1 MTTLSLEAKIWF
13 YLVSIMLILSG
24 LDPVADRLTWWL
36 ETTPALIGLI
46 VLSLTRAQFPLT
58 NISYRL
64 IAVFSL
70 ILIFGGHYTYAE
82 NPLFNWIQEQWAL
95 ERNYYD
101 RLGHFF
107 QGVVPAMVGREILLR
122 TSPLERGKWL
132 FFILCTISLAISA
145 FYELIEWWVALMSGE
160 AADAF
165 LGTQGDNWDTQW
177 DMFLAL
183 TGSILAQL
191 SLSKV
196 QDRQLKQILSND

>member
-13 YLVSIMLILSG
+13 YLVSITLILSG

-122 TSPLERGKWL
+122 TSPLVRGKWL

>member
-1 MTTLSLEAKIWF
+1 MTPLSLEAKIWF
-13 YLVSIMLILSG
+13 YLVSVMLILSG

-191 SLSKV
+191 FLSKG
-196 QDRQLKQILSND
+196 QDRQLKLILSKD

>member
-1 MTTLSLEAKIWF
+1 MTPLSLEAKIWF
-13 YLVSIMLILSG
+13 YLVSITLILSG

-191 SLSKV
+191 FLSKG
-196 QDRQLKQILSND
+196 QDRQLKLILSKD

>member
-13 YLVSIMLILSG
+13 YLVSVTLILSG

-191 SLSKV
+191 FLSKN
-196 QDRQLKQILSND
+196 QDRQLKQILSNE

>member
-1 MTTLSLEAKIWF
+1 MTPLSLEAKIWF
-13 YLVSIMLILSG
+13 YLVSVMLILSG

-107 QGVVPAMVGREILLR
+107 PRCGASHGWSRDFIANQSTRERKMVIFHFVHHQFSHQCLL
-122 TSPLERGKWL
+122 
-132 FFILCTISLAISA
+132 
-145 FYELIEWWVALMSGE
+145 
-160 AADAF
+160 
-165 LGTQGDNWDTQW
+165 
-177 DMFLAL
+177 
-183 TGSILAQL
+183 
-191 SLSKV
+191 
-196 QDRQLKQILSND
+196 